1 MSEKPIRVVVDA
13 GHGGADPGATNGSK
27 HEAVA
32 TLAIAKK
39 VGEKLKAKGFAIK
52 YTRSADKYVSLEE
65 RCRIGNDFGAN
76 AFISIHLNS
85 ASNRE
90 ADGIETWRFEKVGAK
105 TKDLANNVQTELIAA
120 TGAKSRGVKS
130 TTMLY
135 VLRHTV
141 APAVLVECGFISN
154 GAEAKLL
161 FSDKYQEKLATAIVS
176 GIVKAMR

>member
-1 MSEKPIRVVVDA
+1 MSEKTIRVVIDA
-13 GHGGADPGATNGSK
+13 GHGGVDPGATNGSK

-39 VGEKLKAKGFAIK
+39 VGEKLKVKGFAIK
-52 YTRSADKYVSLEE
+52 YTRSANKYVSLEE
-65 RCRIGNDFGAN
+65 RCRISNDFGAN

-105 TKDLANNVQTELIAA
+105 TKGLANNVQTELIAA

-176 GIVKAMR
+176 GIVKALL